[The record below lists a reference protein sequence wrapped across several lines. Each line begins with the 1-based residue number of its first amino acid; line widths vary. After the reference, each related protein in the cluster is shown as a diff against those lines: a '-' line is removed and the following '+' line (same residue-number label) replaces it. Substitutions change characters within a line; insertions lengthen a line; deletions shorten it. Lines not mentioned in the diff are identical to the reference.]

1 MSHLIIEIGKEIG
14 QELTIPETG
23 MKFGRSPAN
32 NIVLDDDAV
41 MLFHGRFFFKS
52 DGSLWVTDFGAG
64 EKTRV
69 GGEPI
74 DEHQLK
80 TGDLVSVGHTAFR
93 VINIHKDSV
102 EETPNQPVKAI
113 EVEAIDLGFKHSK
126 NKLERAAETKGPA
139 SRLSHRLTL
148 VATAF
153 LTLLVVFLVL
163 FSIQKIMAG
172 NAANGTEKEYLT
184 FKYERVDGNDNNIFR
199 YYLELDLDGNLTLS
213 MKDLDSKR
221 KFDRTVKIS
230 SNVIKKL
237 SGQVEKTGF
246 YALEGDQIGK
256 EPGYNLYD
264 LVVQRNGLMKH
275 VKVHNVN
282 KPSDASQKI
291 TALLEEFAR
300 SQLDIPLSWT
310 RSTEELFELAT
321 AAFDVGQKKWEAREV
336 RSANLA
342 EAIVNFQ
349 ETVKCLV
356 DFEPKPELYLQAE
369 KLLEESEALRD
380 KRYEDYMFAADRA
393 IRLKQW
399 NEARKSLRYLQ
410 DLIPTDDKR
419 YDEIRRKLIG
429 VEERLR

>member
-1 MSHLIIEIGKEIG
+1 MSHLIIEIGKEVG
-14 QELTIPETG
+14 RELTIPEAG

-32 NIVLDDDAV
+32 DIVLDDNAV

-74 DEHQLK
+74 DEHQLN
-80 TGDLVSVGHTAFR
+80 TGDLVSVGNTAFR
-93 VINIHKDSV
+93 VINIHKDLV
-102 EETPNQPVKAI
+102 EEIRTAPVKEI
-113 EVEAIDLGFKHSK
+113 EVETIDLGFKRSK
-126 NKLERAAETKGPA
+126 NKLEGAAETKGPA

-153 LTLLVVFLVL
+153 LTLLVVFLLL
-163 FSIQKIMAG
+163 FSVQKIISG
-172 NAANGTEKEYLT
+172 NDANGVEKKYLML
-184 FKYERVDGNDNNIFR
+184 KYERVVGNNNNIFR
-199 YYLELDLDGNLTLS
+199 YHLELDIDGNLTLS
-213 MKDLDSKR
+213 MNDLDSKR

-230 SNVIKKL
+230 PNVIKTL
-237 SGQVEKTGF
+237 SGQIEKTGF
-246 YALEGDQIGK
+246 FALEGNQIGE

-264 LVVQRNGLMKH
+264 VAILRNGLMKH
-275 VKVHNVN
+275 VKVLNVN
-282 KPSDASQKI
+282 KPSDSSRKI
-291 TALLEEFAR
+291 AALLEEFAR
-300 SQLDIPLSWT
+300 GQLDIPLSWT
-310 RSTEELFELAT
+310 RSTEELFELAK

-342 EAIVNFQ
+342 EAVVNFQ
-349 ETVKCLV
+349 ETVNCLV
-356 DFEPKPELYLQAE
+356 GIEPKPELYLQAE
-369 KLLEESEALRD
+369 ELLEEAVVLRD

-399 NEARKSLRYLQ
+399 NEAQRSLRYLQ
-410 DLIPTDDKR
+410 DLIPPDDKR
-419 YDEIRRKLIG
+419 YDEIQRKLIG

>member
-1 MSHLIIEIGKEIG
+1 MSHLIIEIGKEVG
-14 QELTIPETG
+14 RELTIPEAG

-32 NIVLDDDAV
+32 DIVLDDNAV

-69 GGEPI
+69 SGEPI

-80 TGDLVSVGHTAFR
+80 TGDLVSVGNTAFR
-93 VINIHKDSV
+93 VINIHKDLV
-102 EETPNQPVKAI
+102 EEIRTVPVKEI
-113 EVEAIDLGFKHSK
+113 EVETIDLGFKRSK
-126 NKLERAAETKGPA
+126 NKLERAAEIKGPA

-153 LTLLVVFLVL
+153 LTLVVVFLVL
-163 FSIQKIMAG
+163 FSVQKIISG
-172 NAANGTEKEYLT
+172 NDANGVEKKYLAL
-184 FKYERVDGNDNNIFR
+184 KYERVVGNNNNIFR
-199 YYLELDLDGNLTLS
+199 YHLELDIAGNLTLS
-213 MKDLDSKR
+213 MNDLDSKR

-230 SNVIKKL
+230 PNVIKTL
-237 SGQVEKTGF
+237 SGQIEKTGF
-246 YALEGDQIGK
+246 FALEGNQIGE

-264 LVVQRNGLMKH
+264 LAILRNGLMKH
-275 VKVHNVN
+275 VKVLNVN
-282 KPSDASQKI
+282 KPSDSSQKI
-291 TALLEEFAR
+291 AALLEEFAR

-310 RSTEELFELAT
+310 RSTEELFELAE

-349 ETVKCLV
+349 ETVNCLV
-356 DFEPKPELYLQAE
+356 GIEPKPELYLQAE
-369 KLLEESEALRD
+369 ELLEEAVALRD
-380 KRYEDYMFAADRA
+380 KRYEDYMFSADRA

-399 NEARKSLRYLQ
+399 NEAQRSLRYLQ
-410 DLIPTDDKR
+410 DLIPPDDKR
-419 YDEIRRKLIG
+419 YDQVQRKLIG
-429 VEERLR
+429 VEQRLR

>member
-1 MSHLIIEIGKEIG
+1 MSHLIIEIGKEVG
-14 QELTIPETG
+14 RELTIPDAG

-32 NIVLDDDAV
+32 DIVLDDNAV

-69 GGEPI
+69 SGEPI

-80 TGDLVSVGHTAFR
+80 TGDLVSVGNTAFR
-93 VINIHKDSV
+93 VINIHKDLV
-102 EETPNQPVKAI
+102 EEIRTVPVKEI
-113 EVEAIDLGFKHSK
+113 EVETIDLGFKRSK
-126 NKLERAAETKGPA
+126 NKLERAAEIKGPA

-153 LTLLVVFLVL
+153 LTLVVVFLVL
-163 FSIQKIMAG
+163 FSVQKIISG
-172 NAANGTEKEYLT
+172 NDANGVEKKYLAL
-184 FKYERVDGNDNNIFR
+184 KYERVVGNNNNIFR
-199 YYLELDLDGNLTLS
+199 YHLELDIAGNLTLS
-213 MKDLDSKR
+213 MNDLDSKR

-230 SNVIKKL
+230 PNVIKTL
-237 SGQVEKTGF
+237 SGQIEKTGF
-246 YALEGDQIGK
+246 FALEGNQIGE

-264 LVVQRNGLMKH
+264 LAILRNGLMKH
-275 VKVHNVN
+275 VKVLNVN
-282 KPSDASQKI
+282 KPSDSSQKI
-291 TALLEEFAR
+291 AALLEEFAR

-310 RSTEELFELAT
+310 RSTEELFELAE

-349 ETVKCLV
+349 ETVNCLV
-356 DFEPKPELYLQAE
+356 GIEPKPELYLQAE
-369 KLLEESEALRD
+369 ELLEEAVALRD
-380 KRYEDYMFAADRA
+380 KRYEDYMFSADRA

-399 NEARKSLRYLQ
+399 NEAQRSLRYLQ
-410 DLIPTDDKR
+410 DLIPPDDKR
-419 YDEIRRKLIG
+419 YDQVQRKLIG
-429 VEERLR
+429 VEQRLR

>member
-1 MSHLIIEIGKEIG
+1 MSHLIIEIGKEVG
-14 QELTIPETG
+14 RELTIPDAG

-32 NIVLDDDAV
+32 DIVLDDNAV

-74 DEHQLK
+74 DEHQLN
-80 TGDLVSVGHTAFR
+80 TGDLVSVGNTAFR
-93 VINIHKDSV
+93 VINIHKDLV
-102 EETPNQPVKAI
+102 EEIRTAPVKEI
-113 EVEAIDLGFKHSK
+113 EVETIDLGFKRSK

-163 FSIQKIMAG
+163 FSVQKIISG
-172 NAANGTEKEYLT
+172 NDANGVEKEYLT
-184 FKYERVDGNDNNIFR
+184 LRYERVVGNNNNIFR
-199 YYLELDLDGNLTLS
+199 YHLELDIDGNLTLS
-213 MKDLDSKR
+213 MNDLDSKR

-230 SNVIKKL
+230 PNVIKTL
-237 SGQVEKTGF
+237 SGQIEKTGF
-246 YALEGDQIGK
+246 FALEGNQIGE

-264 LVVQRNGLMKH
+264 LAILRNGLMKH
-275 VKVHNVN
+275 VKVLNVN
-282 KPSDASQKI
+282 KPSDSSQKI
-291 TALLEEFAR
+291 AALLEEFAR

-310 RSTEELFELAT
+310 RSTEELFELAE

-349 ETVKCLV
+349 ETVNCLV
-356 DFEPKPELYLQAE
+356 GIEPKPELYLQAE
-369 KLLEESEALRD
+369 NLLEEAVALRD

-393 IRLKQW
+393 IRLRQW
-399 NEARKSLRYLQ
+399 NEAQRSLRYLQ

-419 YDEIRRKLIG
+419 FDEIQRKLIG